1 MVVLFVSNKLFLDSW
16 QAHKSEITQLHFEED
31 VNLLLSGAKDK
42 SVKVWRLPEKWRDEK
57 MEKFEKDELKVL
69 KDSQAMLKIQK
80 IVKNLIDIDS
90 DEDDLNGWDFEK

>member
-1 MVVLFVSNKLFLDSW
+1 
-16 QAHKSEITQLHFEED
+16 
-31 VNLLLSGAKDK
+31 
-42 SVKVWRLPEKWRDEK
+42 